1 MRLSSVLVAVVDI
14 MSFVPVKS
22 CRNWDLALS
31 STLSSLDSLYPFML
45 LPRWTRPVSRS

>member
-22 CRNWDLALS
+22 CRNLDLALS
-31 STLSSLDSLYPFML
+31 STSSLDSLYPFML